1 MWKEG
6 GVMSDNEP
14 AFPVFDSDDNWQY
27 RGMALRDYFAAKAM
41 AGFCADPSVEWK
53 HGREIETTLAKL
65 AYDVADAM
73 IQVRQQKKDEVV

>member
-1 MWKEG
+1 MT
-6 GVMSDNEP
+6 DNNNEP
-14 AFPVFDSDDNWQY
+14 AFPFVETHEILGTRVSC
-27 RGMALRDYFAAKAM
+27 GMTLRDYFAAKAM

>member
-1 MWKEG
+1 
-6 GVMSDNEP
+6 MSNNNNEP
-14 AFPVFDSDDNWQY
+14 AFPSDFFAQK
-27 RGMALRDYFAAKAM
+27 GMTLRDYFAAKAM

-65 AYDVADAM
+65 AYEVADAM